1 MKKFYPIIKLSELP
15 PGKGTRIEFNKK
27 EIALFRQGNSVFAVQ
42 NQCPHQQAELA
53 DGYIKNNKLYCYL
66 HHWAFDLSSGAY
78 AFNQALKITM
88 YDVRI
93 ENDQVL
99 IAMDE

>member
-1 MKKFYPIIKLSELP
+1 LKKFYPIIKFSELP
-15 PGKGTRIEFNKK
+15 PGKGTRIEFKKK
-27 EIALFRQGNSVFAVQ
+27 EIALFRHGYRVIAVQ

-53 DGYIKNNKLYCYL
+53 HGYIKNNKLYCYL
-66 HHWAFDLSSGAY
+66 HHWAFDIYSGAY
-78 AFNQALKITM
+78 AFNQAQKITV

-99 IAMDE
+99 ICMDE